1 MRLIKTLA
9 VAALGL
15 TLTAN
20 SGFALAEYPERP
32 IRVVI
37 PFSPGGGTDITARQ
51 FMVWLEPALGTNLVI
66 DNRPG
71 AGGTLGAEIA
81 SQLEPDGYNLFI
93 ASASF
98 ATAPAMYAQLNYDP
112 GKDFDSVY
120 LLARQPH
127 LLVVPTSLA
136 VTDFRSL
143 QAYIQG
149 RPGKLNYSSAGNGSS
164 IHLSTELLKKA
175 ADLDIVHVPY
185 RGSGPAIIDTSAG
198 RVQML
203 FGTMPSLI
211 PQVRNQK
218 LKAIAVSS
226 EQRAPAVPDVPTLME
241 SGLDGFTYYA
251 WYGLFAPDGTPK
263 SVLKRLNNEL
273 AEISRIPGNRKTLE
287 DQGLE
292 AWVGSS
298 GQFDRFVEEETARWK
313 RVVVE
318 AGIPKLK

>member
-1 MRLIKTLA
+1 MPFMKRF
-9 VAALGL
+9 VAAVLGL
-15 TLTAN
+15 GLVAAG
-20 SGFALAEYPERP
+20 GFAAAEYPERP

-71 AGGTLGAEIA
+71 AGGTLGAEVA
-81 SQLEPDGYNLFI
+81 AQLEPDGYNLFI

-98 ATAPAMYAQLNYDP
+98 ATAPAMYTRLNFDP
-112 GKDFDSVY
+112 EKDFDPVY

-127 LLVVPTSLA
+127 LLVVPTSLP
-136 VTDFRSL
+136 VTDLRSL
-143 QAYIQG
+143 QAYIKAQ
-149 RPGKLNYSSAGNGSS
+149 PGKFNYASAGNGSS

-175 ADLDIVHVPY
+175 AGLDIVHVPY

-203 FGTMPSLI
+203 FGTMPSLV
-211 PQVRNQK
+211 PQVRNGK
-218 LKAIAVSS
+218 LKPIAVSS
-226 EQRAPAVPDVPTLME
+226 EQRAPALPEVPTLIE

-263 SVLKRLNNEL
+263 TVIKRLHDEL
-273 AEISRIPGNRKTLE
+273 AKISNVAAHRKTLE

-292 AWVGSS
+292 AWVGPTE
-298 GQFDRFVEEETARWK
+298 QFDRFVEEETARWK
-313 RVVVE
+313 RVVAE